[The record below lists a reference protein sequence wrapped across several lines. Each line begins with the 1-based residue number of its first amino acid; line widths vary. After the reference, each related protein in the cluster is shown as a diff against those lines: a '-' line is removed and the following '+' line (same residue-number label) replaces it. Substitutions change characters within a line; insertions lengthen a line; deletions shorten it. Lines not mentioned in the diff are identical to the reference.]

1 MAIFFYSTTEIRCS
15 CEVLD
20 YWIFCFSV
28 HVHADSRIGIH
39 TPYLRVGLR
48 MRKTAQSDQKVHFT
62 VESGKQYKL
71 TYNIP
76 QDRRDIAH
84 VK

>member
-1 MAIFFYSTTEIRCS
+1 MFMWGTG
-15 CEVLD
+15 LL
-20 YWIFCFSV
+20 IFCFSV

-62 VESGKQYKL
+62 VESGKQYQL

-76 QDRRDIAH
+76 QDRRDVAH